1 MSFKTLIVLMAIA
14 LVGCVKSEDESI
26 YMLCEGI
33 ETLKVLEKGYLES
46 ESRKVNISVQ
56 LKKVKRIFG
65 YDSTN
70 SKAESKEVWVLI
82 VDNTREIFE
91 SANLSKESLKIENI
105 SKNQNTLV
113 SPNEIVASQQINI
126 TSDDKSL
133 EKFES
138 FHLNI
143 NRVSGEFNIGHI
155 ENYKQDKI
163 SYRRN
168 VKGVCVKSVKK
179 I

>member
-1 MSFKTLIVLMAIA
+1 MSFKTLIVLMAIT

-26 YMLCEGI
+26 YMLCEGT
-33 ETLKVLEKGYLES
+33 ETLEVLEKGYLES

-56 LKKVKRIFG
+56 LKKEKRVFG

-91 SANLSKESLKIENI
+91 SSNLSKESLKIENI

-113 SPNEIVASQQINI
+113 SPNEIVASQQMNI
-126 TSDDKSL
+126 TSDDKRL